1 MLFYGRLNRKNQHT
15 MKTIS
20 KMMIAAAFV
29 AGISL
34 TVHANVTTPHLVSDT
49 GKMSKKK
56 MDKMSKDKMSTG
68 KMDKKMD
75 SKMSGDKMSGD
86 KKMDSKMSGS
96 KM

>member
-1 MLFYGRLNRKNQHT
+1 

-20 KMMIAAAFV
+20 KIMIAAAFV
-29 AGISL
+29 AGINL
-34 TVHANVTTPHLVSDT
+34 TVQANVTTPHLVSDT

-75 SKMSGDKMSGD
+75 SKMSGDK
-86 KKMDSKMSGS
+86 KMDSKMSGS

>member
-34 TVHANVTTPHLVSDT
+34 TVQANVTTPHLVSDT

-75 SKMSGDKMSGD
+75 KKMDSKMSGDKMSG
-86 KKMDSKMSGS
+86 SKM
-96 KM
+96 

>member
-1 MLFYGRLNRKNQHT
+1 

-20 KMMIAAAFV
+20 KLMIATAFV
-29 AGISL
+29 AGITL
-34 TVHANVTTPHLVSDT
+34 TVQANSTTPKLVSDT
-49 GKMSKKK
+49 GKMSKMK
-56 MDKMSKDKMSTG
+56 MNKMSSGKMEK

-86 KKMDSKMSGS
+86 KKMDNKMSGS